1 MIMEQVARRMGPGQ
15 QGAGESFAAAA
26 VAGGRGTEQHATSST
41 ANTVRGPRP
50 RPEDRNSKDPRPW
63 EKKRWDGP
71 PAQNRHS
78 QPPRHHRTEAAAA
91 AETTRGKGEEE
102 EKALDGKEE
111 EHGPVYVVSFE
122 TDQAHHDAISRLRRQ
137 HFPEALLKVDA
148 HLSVFHA
155 LPGDRLDDVR
165 RVLESTAETIRRD
178 GTDGLRNGG
187 GSLLDRGEEEDR
199 ARRQYSLLS
208 GGNTRKAGAAGATR
222 KQDGRFKVNIIKG
235 ADSVRASKKA
245 IMMNPTNP
253 RTLISVRA
261 HMLDALVR
269 LHVPLTEQDQQERWN
284 PHYTVGNFLSHPDEA
299 RAGARDVAAAL
310 SEPANHAMRHGTV
323 QGLVLWRYV
332 FGGEKHGMWVEP
344 ERFPFYQ
351 DGEPEKDVSL
361 DTADEEKWPALGR

>member
-1 MIMEQVARRMGPGQ
+1 MYI
-15 QGAGESFAAAA
+15 
-26 VAGGRGTEQHATSST
+26 
-41 ANTVRGPRP
+41 
-50 RPEDRNSKDPRPW
+50 
-63 EKKRWDGP
+63 
-71 PAQNRHS
+71 
-78 QPPRHHRTEAAAA
+78 
-91 AETTRGKGEEE
+91 
-102 EKALDGKEE
+102 
-111 EHGPVYVVSFE
+111 VSFE

-155 LPGDRLDDVR
+155 LPGNRLGDVR
-165 RVLESTAETIRRD
+165 RVLESTAEMIRRD
-178 GTDGLRNGG
+178 GADGLRNGG
-187 GSLLDRGEEEDR
+187 GSLLDRGEEDR

-208 GGNTRKAGAAGATR
+208 GGNTRKAATGAGAAG

-253 RTLISVRA
+253 RLLISVRN
-261 HMLDALVR
+261 HILDALVR

-332 FGGEKHGMWVEP
+332 FGGEKHGMWIEP
-344 ERFPFYQ
+344 ERFPFYR
-351 DGEPEKDVSL
+351 DGKPDKDVSL
-361 DTADEEKWPALGR
+361 DTTDEEKWPALGR